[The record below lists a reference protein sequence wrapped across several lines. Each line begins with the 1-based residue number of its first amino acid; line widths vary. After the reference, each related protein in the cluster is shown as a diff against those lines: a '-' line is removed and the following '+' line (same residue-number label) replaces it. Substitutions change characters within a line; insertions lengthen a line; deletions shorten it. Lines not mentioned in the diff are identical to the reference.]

1 MASKTGLLKHLKE
14 GNVEALLAGL
24 DESPELV
31 PFKEERGRNW
41 LHLCASVSERAFA
54 TPSMRLAEGLLAR
67 GLDINAAAFTEGT
80 WHATPLWYA
89 VARGRN
95 IELASYLLEYG
106 STPEH
111 CLWAASFNEDLDMLD
126 LLIEYGATLEA
137 VAEAETPLL
146 GAVKWSKF
154 KAASFLL
161 SAGADPNYQDAKR
174 MTALHYMLKKNSD
187 FKHFNMFVTN
197 GAKGDISNAE
207 GQTAREIMRRKRDK
221 RFHDLARRF
230 VS

>member
-31 PFKEERGRNW
+31 QFKEERGRNW
-41 LHLCASVSERAFA
+41 LHLCASVSKRAFA

-67 GLDINAAAFTEGT
+67 GLDINAPAFTEGS

-111 CLWAASFNEDLDMLD
+111 CLWAA
-126 LLIEYGATLEA
+126 
-137 VAEAETPLL
+137 
-146 GAVKWSKF
+146 
-154 KAASFLL
+154 
-161 SAGADPNYQDAKR
+161 
-174 MTALHYMLKKNSD
+174 
-187 FKHFNMFVTN
+187 
-197 GAKGDISNAE
+197 
-207 GQTAREIMRRKRDK
+207 
-221 RFHDLARRF
+221 
-230 VS
+230 